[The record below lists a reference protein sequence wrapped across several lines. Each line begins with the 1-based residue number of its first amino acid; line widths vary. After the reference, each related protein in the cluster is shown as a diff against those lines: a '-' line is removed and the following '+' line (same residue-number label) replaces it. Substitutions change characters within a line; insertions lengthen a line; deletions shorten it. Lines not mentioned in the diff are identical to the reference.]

1 MWVASSHRLG
11 PDEMKEKGESLET
24 QAFLS
29 SLSLSLSL
37 YLSTSSSHPSLS
49 LSTLPPPSLCLSL
62 LS

>member
-37 YLSTSSSHPSLS
+37 YLLFPPISFSFHIATPISLS
-49 LSTLPPPSLCLSL
+49 FLAVMI
-62 LS
+62 